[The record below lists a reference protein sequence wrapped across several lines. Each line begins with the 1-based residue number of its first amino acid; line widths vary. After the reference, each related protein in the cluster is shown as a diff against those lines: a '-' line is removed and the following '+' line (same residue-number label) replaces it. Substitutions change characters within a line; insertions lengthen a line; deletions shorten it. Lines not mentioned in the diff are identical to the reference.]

1 MAWPGS
7 TDKMRSLFLKG
18 FRLSNQGS
26 FEDPTYLGFKI
37 VVDFGTLPIDPEFG
51 IPPSPLFKSNA
62 YSFDSGF
69 AALNP
74 FGQEAYQAASQGSP
88 PFHSAQSYL
97 REREANGFP
106 EGGARRADMIA
117 QFSLSFKDMLE
128 NYPWFIQ
135 SIDGVDELIKVKKGG
150 YVGDNN
156 ENFNP
161 ARTSGKTLTFNCLES
176 LNQRMT
182 ALGELYKQGTFDA
195 DYMREVVPRNL
206 RKFKMFI
213 FVTEIRNFFKTS
225 RLIANSATLTTINNF
240 SNLVSSSLSGG
251 NDSSGADS
259 FDSSSSIGG
268 GFGPNVGRIARELGV
283 TDVLSTFEDQAYQS
297 NIKPI
302 LVIECNGCELDFD
315 ESTSVPSKIDNGSG
329 TATEIQYSF
338 KVHVQRVR
346 TKYQFP
352 NIRQDGN
359 FLILGD
365 GWDQSRS
372 SVQKLSRDT
381 KPNNDSLLG
390 GILGAASSIPVVNE
404 ALSQTGNLLTN
415 LVQGAINDMIN
426 EGISDFVQPA
436 LQGIDQTL
444 MGNVYSG
451 IPGASQ
457 SNPTGAVFNSAQQI
471 LDQNGLGNAV
481 NTLGSNSPNNP
492 FSGDLPNS
500 QTLGFGGPTQRVYP
514 PPGGN
519 KDAYVKVPGQDLGVN
534 VDSSISRVY
543 GAPGN
548 RDSYPNSPGTDL
560 GLPNRVY
567 PNPEGDFYTES
578 PGAQLGVP
586 DRVYPPP
593 SGVSDSYPG
602 SPGADLGAPDRV
614 YTQPDGDSY
623 PTSPGQDL
631 GVPDRVY
638 PEPVGDAY
646 TKVPGSD
653 LGVPDRAYDTIKDDV
668 YANSPG
674 SDLGVPDRKYPG
686 FNEMVYPK
694 REPFPNTQLN
704 EQVYPD
710 PALPESQGVSARVYP
725 NPETPE
731 VSFEKNNRPPSQP
744 APVYP
749 KIESPR
755 ISRGEL
761 GRTYPKTAENF
772 VVEKINEQTTLNLGN
787 MKPEDKYNA
796 SLGQFNPDENK
807 FIED

>member
-37 VVDFGTLPIDPEFG
+37 VVDFGSLPIDAEFG
-51 IPPSPLFKSNA
+51 IPPSPLFRPNA
-62 YSFDSGF
+62 YTFDSGF

-74 FGQEAYQAASQGSP
+74 FGQEAYQVASQGSP

-106 EGGARRADMIA
+106 EGGARRADIMA
-117 QFSLSFKDMLE
+117 QFSLSFRDLLE
-128 NYPWFIQ
+128 NYPWFLQ
-135 SIDGVDELIKVKKGG
+135 SIDGVDELIKVKRGG
-150 YVGDNN
+150 YVGDSNSS
-156 ENFNP
+156 FNP
-161 ARTSGKTLTFNCLES
+161 SRTSGKTLTFNCLES

-240 SNLVSSSLSGG
+240 SNLVSNTLGGG
-251 NDSSGADS
+251 NDTSGVDS
-259 FDSSSSIGG
+259 FDSSTSIGG
-268 GFGPNVGRIARELGV
+268 GFGANVGRIASELGLGDITSAF
-283 TDVLSTFEDQAYQS
+283 TDQTQQAG
-297 NIKPI
+297 IKPI
-302 LVIECNGCELDFD
+302 LVIECSGCEFDFD
-315 ESTSVPSKIDNGSG
+315 DSTSVPSKLDSGAG

-352 NIRQDGN
+352 NIRQDGK
-359 FLILGD
+359 FLVLGD

-372 SVQKLSRDT
+372 AVQKLSNDT
-381 KPNNDSLLG
+381 RPNNDSLLG
-390 GILGAASSIPVVNE
+390 NFLGSASNNPVVSE
-404 ALSQTGNLLTN
+404 ALAEAGNILTN
-415 LVQGAINDMIN
+415 VVSGAVNDMIN
-426 EGISDFVQPA
+426 EGIADFVQPA

-451 IPGASQ
+451 IPGASPA
-457 SNPTGAVFNSAQQI
+457 NPAGAVFNSAQQI
-471 LDQNGLGNAV
+471 LDQSGFGNIINA
-481 NTLGSNSPNNP
+481 LGSNSPNNP
-492 FSGDLPNS
+492 FSEDLPNS
-500 QTLGFGGPTQRVYP
+500 QTLGFGGPSQRVYP
-514 PPGGN
+514 PPSGN
-519 KDAYVKVPGQDLGVN
+519 NDAYGKVPGQDLGVN

-543 GAPGN
+543 PSPRNG
-548 RDSYPNSPGTDL
+548 DSYPNSPGTDL

-567 PNPEGDFYTES
+567 PNPEGDFYAES

-593 SGVSDSYPG
+593 SGVSDAYPG
-602 SPGADLGAPDRV
+602 SPGADLGTPDRV
-614 YTQPDGDSY
+614 YVQPDGDSY
-623 PTSPGQDL
+623 PSSPGQDL
-631 GVPDRVY
+631 GSPNRVY
-638 PEPVGDAY
+638 PQPEGDVY
-646 TKVPGSD
+646 TKVPGED
-653 LGVPDRAYDTIKDDV
+653 LGVPDRAYGAIKDDV
-668 YANSPG
+668 YGNVPG

-686 FNEMVYPK
+686 FNERVYPDSG
-694 REPFPNTQLN
+694 PFPNTQIN

-710 PALPESQGVSARVYP
+710 PVSSETPDVSARVYP
-725 NPETPE
+725 NPETPS

-749 KIESPR
+749 KSEPPR
-755 ISRGEL
+755 VSRGEL
-761 GRTYPKTAENF
+761 GKTYPKTAENF
-772 VVEKINEQTTLNLGN
+772 IVEKINEQTTLNLGN
-787 MKPEDKYNA
+787 MKTIDKYNA

-807 FIED
+807 FLDD